1 MVGGS
6 SSEGRVEIFYQ
17 GEWGTVCDDLWDL
30 QDARVVCRQLGF
42 PDAERAVS
50 AQVFFSTGDGPIF
63 FDDVGCS
70 GSESQLSDCSHRG
83 WNVNNCGHSEDA
95 GVFCAT
101 SSPTSGP
108 TSSQIPGDS
117 PSPVSFGWINVND
130 VFS

>member
-17 GEWGTVCDDLWDL
+17 GEWGTVCDDLWEL

-42 PDAERAVS
+42 PNAERAVS
-50 AQVFFSTGDGPIF
+50 ATDFFSTGDGPIF

-130 VFS
+130 VFA